1 MKNTLKSGPR
11 QPRKV
16 SSQREPSRGIPER
29 TIGLDLGF
37 ERSAYCELNQAG
49 EVMKEDWVVTTR
61 ATLRAQ
67 WEDAPVKGRVVIEA
81 CGLSS
86 WVGEEFVAMGY
97 ELVVANAAKIPLIGS
112 NQRKNDQTDAYLLAR
127 LGRADVELLSPVHPL
142 GTDAHLVRSTVRLRR
157 LAIEARVKLIN
168 AARGLGRTMG
178 CPIPAGKADNFT
190 ERARQHLTTQ
200 GGVAWDVLQRLEPI
214 LFGIEGLEATERR
227 YDVMLQKL
235 QQQPEYAAAKILQTV
250 PAVGLVTAMTYI
262 LTIGDPSRFTN
273 SRDVAAYIGLT
284 PARKQSGA
292 SDPQLGISKAGD
304 GYLRSLLVE
313 CAHRLLQDRSPA
325 CALRSWG
332 RELAKRGG
340 KRGKRKAIV
349 AVARKLAVILHRLWL
364 TRQPF
369 KAYPKSVGVE
379 LGTAI

>member
-1 MKNTLKSGPR
+1 MKNTLKNGTKYPRRADPKSGPA
-11 QPRKV
+11 
-16 SSQREPSRGIPER
+16 RGIPAR
-29 TIGLDLGF
+29 TIGIDLGF

-49 EVMKEDWVVTTR
+49 EVTKEDWILTTR

-142 GTDAHLVRSTVRLRR
+142 GTDAHLARSTVRLRR
-157 LAIEARVKLIN
+157 LAIDARVKLIH
-168 AARGLGRTMG
+168 AARGWGRTRG
-178 CPIPAGKADNFT
+178 GPIPAGQADNFT
-190 ERARQHLTTQ
+190 ERARQHLTAQ
-200 GGVAWDVLQRLEPI
+200 GGVAREVRMRLAPI
-214 LFGIEGLEATERR
+214 LLGIEGLEATERR

-235 QQQPEYAAAKILQTV
+235 QPQPEYAAAKILPTV
-250 PAVGLVTAMTYI
+250 PAVGLVTAMTYL
-262 LTIGDPSRFTN
+262 LTIGDPTRFAN

-292 SDPQLGISKAGD
+292 SDPPLGISKAGD

-313 CAHRLLQDRSPA
+313 CAHRLLPDRSPA

-340 KRGKRKAIV
+340 KRGKRKAMV

-369 KAYPKSVGVE
+369 EAYPKSAGVE